1 MMMKGTGTSHGA
13 ATIVSAFAS
22 GKGAAFGID
31 LSTTAEV
38 VLSEGEGIDVII
50 DGFSEESTV
59 LAENCVRAVLGLH
72 APGQR
77 FHARVTTRSSIPVSR
92 GLKSSSAAANA
103 IVFGTLDALG
113 VQMDEVQA
121 IRLGTRAAIEAG
133 VSVTGAFDDACA
145 SWFGGVVLTDNR
157 SEQILARDQLPNSL
171 KVLVHVPDF
180 QIRKASL
187 PLERI
192 AAVRGIVDLAFQQ
205 AQSGDYDRA
214 LTLNGMCYSAALGLD
229 QEVAMKALQSG
240 ALAAGLTGSGPATVM
255 LVVEDKVR
263 EFIEAMKGYDLLTVD
278 LYNGRKK
285 E

>member
-1 MMMKGTGTSHGA
+1 MMKGTGTSHGA

-38 VLSEGEGIDVII
+38 ELTEGDGIEVLI
-50 DGFSEESTV
+50 DGFSEESAQ
-59 LAENCVRAVLGLH
+59 LAVNCVRSVLELH
-72 APGQR
+72 VPGKHY
-77 FHARVTTRSSIPVSR
+77 HARVTTRSSIPVSR

-103 IVFGTLDALG
+103 IIFGTLDALG
-113 VQMDEVQA
+113 AEMDEVQA

-145 SWFGGVVLTDNR
+145 CWFGGVVLTDNR
-157 SEQILARDQLPNSL
+157 SEQILVRDQMPQYL
-171 KVLVHVPDF
+171 KVMVHVPDF
-180 QIRKASL
+180 QIRKGSL
-187 PLERI
+187 PMERI

-205 AQSGDYDRA
+205 ALLGDYDRA
-214 LTLNGMCYSAALGLD
+214 LTLNGLCYSAALGLD
-229 QEVAMKALQSG
+229 QEVALKALQNG

-263 EFIEAMKGYDLLTVD
+263 EFTEAMKGYKLLTAD